1 VGWPAEIS
9 VADVVAVAAVGVTVV
24 AVVVA
29 AVAEGG
35 DGCVAAG
42 ADAGA
47 DAVAGHP
54 SVDRSRRRVRAS
66 ICTSLRCNRQDC
78 NRSTYEQQ
86 RHGVIDNILFLV
98 TKWERIR

>member
-1 VGWPAEIS
+1 MGWPAEIS
-9 VADVVAVAAVGVTVV
+9 VADVVAVAAVGVAVV

-29 AVAEGG
+29 AGTEGG

-42 ADAGA
+42 ADA
-47 DAVAGHP
+47 VAGHP
-54 SVDRSRRRVRAS
+54 SVDSFRRRVRVS

-86 RHGVIDNILFLV
+86 RHGIIDNILTFV
-98 TKWERIR
+98 TK